1 VGPSLVSEGHIGRDV
16 DAARTEQFDVAVIGG
31 GIYGIALAFE
41 SARRGLRTVLLER
54 DDFGGGTSRNWLRI
68 LHGGLRYLQTLDLH
82 RFRES
87 VAERSWFLRNF
98 PELVEPLPCLMPLY
112 GPGLRRPSAFRMAFM
127 ADSMLGWRRNDDLAP
142 SHRLPAG
149 RVLDVQET
157 ARRFPAVDRHGLL
170 GGALWYDAI
179 AAGGPRLVIEL
190 LRWACAAGTLA
201 LNRVEAQRLLLD
213 GGLVAGLAALDRVTG
228 AELMVRAPVVVN
240 AAGPSSRG
248 LAADLDQD
256 MPALFRPSLAFN
268 LLLDR
273 PPLAEVALALAP
285 RRPRSQTF
293 FLCPCR
299 DRMVA
304 GTWHAPWT
312 GPVHDPKPQPAM
324 VDAIL
329 AELNATVRGL
339 DLVRRD
345 VLGIYAGLLPATRE
359 GTADLAVREI
369 IHDHGA
375 RGGPDGLFSISGV
388 KFTTARLVAGKTLHR
403 AFERR
408 GRHLPPVRHVARPP
422 AHSVPPADRFIQL
435 ARTQPSAARGL
446 IETLM
451 REEAAAS
458 FDDVIYRR
466 TDWGDDP
473 AATAA
478 ARTVLERAPAPA
490 KETTIRPA

>member
-1 VGPSLVSEGHIGRDV
+1 VSEGHIGRDV
-16 DAARTEQFDVAVIGG
+16 DVARTEKFDVAVIGG

-41 SARRGLRTVLLER
+41 SARRGFRTVLLER

-87 VAERSWFLRNF
+87 VAERGWFLRNF
-98 PELVEPLPCLMPLY
+98 PDLVEPLACLMPLY
-112 GPGLRRPSAFRMAFM
+112 GSGLKRPSVFRMAFV
-127 ADSMLGWRRNDDLAP
+127 ADAALGWRRNGGLAP

-149 RVLDVQET
+149 RVLDFEGT
-157 ARRFPAVDRHGLL
+157 ARLFPGVDRDGLL
-170 GGALWYDAI
+170 GGALWYDAV
-179 AAGGPRLVIEL
+179 AACAPRLVIEL

-201 LNRVEAQRLLLD
+201 LNRVDARRLLLD
-213 GGLVAGLAALDRVTG
+213 GGRVAGVAAFDRTTG
-228 AELMVRAPVVVN
+228 AELIVRAPVVVN
-240 AAGPSSRG
+240 AAGPRSRA
-248 LAADLDQD
+248 LAADLDED
-256 MPALFRPSLAFN
+256 VPALFRPSLAFN

-273 PPLAEVALALAP
+273 QPLAQVALALTP

-293 FLCPCR
+293 FLWPYR
-299 DRMVA
+299 GRTFA

-312 GPVHDPKPQPAM
+312 GPVHDPKPPPAM

-329 AELNATVRGL
+329 AELNAAVRGL
-339 DLVRRD
+339 DLVPRD

-375 RGGPDGLFSISGV
+375 AGGPDGLFSISGV
-388 KFTTARLVAGKTLHR
+388 KFTTARLVAEKTLHR

-408 GRHLPPVRHVARPP
+408 GRRLPPVRNVARPP
-422 AHSVPPADRFIQL
+422 ARSVPGADRFSHL
-435 ARTQPSAARGL
+435 AGTEPSAARGL

-451 REEAAAS
+451 REEAAS
-458 FDDVIYRR
+458 TLDDVIHRR

-473 AATAA
+473 AASAA
-478 ARTVLERAPAPA
+478 ARAVLERAADPQSAA
-490 KETTIRPA
+490 QR